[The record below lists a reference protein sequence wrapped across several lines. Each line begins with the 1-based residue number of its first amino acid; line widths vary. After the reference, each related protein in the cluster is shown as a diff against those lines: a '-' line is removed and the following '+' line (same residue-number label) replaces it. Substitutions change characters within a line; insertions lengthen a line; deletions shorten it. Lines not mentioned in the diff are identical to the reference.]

1 MNGELRGGTR
11 LQLTQKFGSYV
22 RQLRRARR
30 LTQESLAEKCDLS
43 STRYVDSS
51 AEDFSPTLGTLQKLC
66 NGLGVSLAVLFSS
79 FERPRKREELG
90 ELIDFMASR
99 NAREVRAVLR
109 VARALPRRCLAH
121 VDAVAAQHVDER
133 A

>member
-1 MNGELRGGTR
+1 
-11 LQLTQKFGSYV
+11 
-22 RQLRRARR
+22 
-30 LTQESLAEKCDLS
+30 
-43 STRYVDSS
+43 
-51 AEDFSPTLGTLQKLC
+51 LQKLC

-99 NAREVRAVLR
+99 NARGGARGAAGRAS
-109 VARALPRRCLAH
+109 VARRCLAH